1 MSDKVLFSISGIF
14 NTPDE
19 IIAAAKKT
27 AKKGFKKFD
36 VNTPYPVHGMDNAMG
51 LPPSKL
57 GYVAL
62 VIGITAALTGLA
74 LMWWTAQVDY
84 PNVFGGKPYF
94 AFPAYIPITFEI
106 MVLSASL
113 ATVIALI
120 VAMFKFP
127 NLSHPLHDT
136 NYMKKVSSD
145 KYGIYIEAADP
156 MFNEEEVKA
165 FLSEIGAVDIEPL
178 YFDDEEFNIIHNA
191 MDPKFIMILITVAV
205 VVSGGTYFSLNKLM
219 FLPPFDWMMYQQ
231 KTIVQEKATFFADGY
246 GMRMP
251 VRGTVARGKLP
262 ELIDKNP
269 EKGSSRLINPI
280 LPSPEIFALGKK
292 KYNIYCSPCH
302 GDHGEGD
309 SRLNGQFPN
318 PPSLHSEK
326 ARNWSDGRI
335 YHIITEGQNV
345 MPSYS
350 KQLTPEE
357 RWAVVL
363 YVRTLQRSLNAK
375 ESDLNE

>member
-62 VIGITAALTGLA
+62 VIGLTAAITGLT
-74 LMWWTAQVDY
+74 LMWWTAQIDY
-84 PNVFGGKPYF
+84 QNVFGGKPFF
-94 AFPAYIPITFEI
+94 AFPAYVPITFEV

-113 ATVIALI
+113 ATVISLI

-145 KYGIYIEAADP
+145 KYGLYIEAEDP

-165 FLSEIGAVDIEPL
+165 FLTEIGAVDIEPI
-178 YFDDEEFNIIHNA
+178 YYDDEEFSVIHNVT
-191 MDPKFIMILITVAV
+191 DPKFIMILVTVAIM
-205 VVSGGTYFSLNKLM
+205 VSGGTYFALNKLM
-219 FLPPFDWMMYQQ
+219 FMPPFNWMMYQE
-231 KTIVQEKATFFADGY
+231 KTIVQEKAAFFADGF

-251 VRGTVARGKLP
+251 VTGTVARGNLP
-262 ELIDKNP
+262 ELIDKDP
-269 EKGSSRLINPI
+269 EKGSAKLVNPL
-280 LPSPEIFALGKK
+280 LPSPEVFAMGQK
-292 KYNIYCSPCH
+292 KYDIYCSPCH
-302 GDHGEGD
+302 GYHGEGD

-318 PPSLHSEK
+318 PPSMHSEK
-326 ARNWSDGRI
+326 ARNWNDGRI
-335 YHIITEGQNV
+335 YHIITKGQNV
-345 MPSYS
+345 MPSYA
-350 KQLTPEE
+350 KQLTPDE

-363 YVRTLQRSLNAK
+363 YVRALQRSLNAK